1 MMSLFEFCL
10 ISRAQKKVLCPEET
24 EDIIVQSSTIPT
36 DVGKLRCFPTPIV
49 GRHSLSVQRTGE
61 AGKSEKRIASARESL
76 SDLDLLR
83 QAFIAKKQTAAR
95 GLTLRRSM
103 SKPMIVIRDV
113 SSVVVCVLIVC
124 GARIQGPRPKSTY
137 TGEGNQLDHPK
148 DTRTAQPPHPF
159 F

>member
-1 MMSLFEFCL
+1 MSLFEFCL

-83 QAFIAKKQTAAR
+83 QAFIAKKH
-95 GLTLRRSM
+95 
-103 SKPMIVIRDV
+103 
-113 SSVVVCVLIVC
+113 
-124 GARIQGPRPKSTY
+124 GA
-137 TGEGNQLDHPK
+137 
-148 DTRTAQPPHPF
+148 
-159 F
+159 